1 VWGLSSPHTLQN
13 FDHFTSKTVE
23 LKIINLWRS
32 LLESLD
38 MARAIVNILED
49 KKAEDIVLM
58 DIQEVTTITDYF
70 VICSGTSNRML
81 DALAN
86 AVREKM
92 REEHSIKGRIEGLP
106 QNGWVLADYGDVVVH
121 IFSEDQREYYQLE
134 ELWSGGKTLL
144 RLQ

>member
-1 VWGLSSPHTLQN
+1 
-13 FDHFTSKTVE
+13 
-23 LKIINLWRS
+23 
-32 LLESLD
+32 
-38 MARAIVNILED
+38 MARAIVDILED

-58 DIQEVTTITDYF
+58 DIQEVTTIADYF

-81 DALAN
+81 DALAD

-92 REEHSIKGRIEGLP
+92 REEHHIKGRVEGLP
-106 QNGWVLADYGDVVVH
+106 QNGWMLADYGDVVVH
-121 IFSEDQREYYQLE
+121 IFSEDQREYYRLE